1 MRKRGSSRKKLRMPI
16 ASKNSKPSTRTIATA
31 AAMRPLRVVGTS
43 PRRTG
48 TRQRARRKP
57 SSPGS
62 SSALPA
68 GSAGLRVRPGVIG
81 CGAFARAVEGAAG
94 RKNSSTGSSSANTV
108 TRLVCESIFATP
120 ESGREICLP
129 NYNAD
134 SSGHFQGFAGVSV
147 WEMGWTSE
155 YTFIQWFLISGL
167 TRLPAKL
174 KTIRLVSW
182 LGMWQSMQLL
192 VAG

>member
-16 ASKNSKPSTRTIATA
+16 ASKNNKPSARTTTAA

-48 TRQRARRKP
+48 TRQRARRNP

-62 SSALPA
+62 SSAPPA
-68 GSAGLRVRPGVIG
+68 GSAGLRVRPGVMG
-81 CGAFARAVEGAAG
+81 CGAFARAVDGSAG
-94 RKNSSTGSSSANTV
+94 RKNCSTGSSSANTV

-129 NYNAD
+129 NYIAD
-134 SSGHFQGFAGVSV
+134 SCRHFQGFAGVSV
-147 WEMGWTSE
+147 WEMGCASE
-155 YTFIQWFLISGL
+155 YTFIQ
-167 TRLPAKL
+167 
-174 KTIRLVSW
+174 
-182 LGMWQSMQLL
+182 
-192 VAG
+192 